1 MGIALSI
8 EPLCHF
14 NCFDDNQCIAG
25 VILLQLSINFPVD
38 PLGFRRQLF
47 SLFGAGDE
55 QIAIGDD
62 AVHQD
67 CHLFQQVCIGDPDA
81 LTAIRIGAIPTL
93 ANPVLAAHP
102 SPHRGAALRTSDQI
116 SKQVEP
122 LEIFLEGVPL
132 SGCFHGSR
140 FLILLFLNDRVIFPI
155 ANVFGVSDDSCD
167 TSFIP
172 HIRSLTV
179 GDLPLSQQLGNTLEG
194 CAVDVGAEYL
204 ADDRSFILCDD
215 CPSIS
220 HGVTVWDIAYLLHG
234 EVPLCQSISVNLSPP
249 MRVTVISSRRLILM
263 A

>member
-1 MGIALSI
+1 M
-8 EPLCHF
+8 
-14 NCFDDNQCIAG
+14 
-25 VILLQLSINFPVD
+25 
-38 PLGFRRQLF
+38 
-47 SLFGAGDE
+47 
-55 QIAIGDD
+55 
-62 AVHQD
+62 
-67 CHLFQQVCIGDPDA
+67 CIGDPDA

-102 SPHRGAALRTSDQI
+102 SPHRSAALRTSDQI
-116 SKQVEP
+116 PKQVEP
-122 LEIFLEGVPL
+122 LQIFLEGVPL
-132 SGCFHGSR
+132 AGCFHGSR

-204 ADDRSFILCDD
+204 TDDRSFILCDD
-215 CPSIS
+215 CPPIS
-220 HGVTVWDIAYLLHG
+220 HGVTVWDIAYLFHG